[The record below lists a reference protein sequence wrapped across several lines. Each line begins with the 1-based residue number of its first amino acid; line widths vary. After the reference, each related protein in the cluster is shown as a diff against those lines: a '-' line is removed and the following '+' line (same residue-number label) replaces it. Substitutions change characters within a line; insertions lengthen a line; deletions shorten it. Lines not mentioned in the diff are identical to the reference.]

1 METFGIIGMTFGII
15 ALGLVAN
22 LRKDLEDLKKQ
33 LIDSGVLNEKV
44 ESESN

>member
-1 METFGIIGMTFGII
+1 MTFGII
-15 ALGLVAN
+15 AWGLVAN

-44 ESESN
+44 EPGSN

>member
-15 ALGLVAN
+15 AWGLVAN

-33 LIDSGVLNEKV
+33 LIASGVLNEKV
-44 ESESN
+44 ESESD